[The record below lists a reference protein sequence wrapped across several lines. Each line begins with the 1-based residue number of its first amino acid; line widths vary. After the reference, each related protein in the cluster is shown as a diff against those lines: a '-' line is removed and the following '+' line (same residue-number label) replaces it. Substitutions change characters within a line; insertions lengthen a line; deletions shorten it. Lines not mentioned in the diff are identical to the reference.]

1 MPSRN
6 IARCHWRIQKAFP
19 LACAEWARLYPTEA
33 QPLLDCGVR
42 TGAEQN
48 ATYAQG
54 RQPLATI
61 NKLRVAQGM
70 YVMGAA
76 EAART
81 VTWSQ
86 AGQSPHNYEP
96 SFAFDVAFV
105 KDRKAVWSNNSLFS
119 RFAKILREIDPQ
131 LTWGGDWN
139 RDGQEDAKKTDRP
152 HFEVWGWRTVKGTAK
167 AV

>member
-6 IARCHWRIQKAFP
+6 IARCHWRIQAAFP
-19 LACAEWARLYPTEA
+19 KACAEWARLYPTEA

-48 ATYAQG
+48 ATFAQG
-54 RQPLATI
+54 RRPLAEI
-61 NKLRVAQGM
+61 NAMRGPLGM
-70 YVMGAA
+70 YLLGAA
-76 EAART
+76 EAARP

-105 KDRKAVWSNNSLFS
+105 KDRKTLWTPALFT
-119 RFAKILREIDPQ
+119 RFAKLLRAIDPQ

-139 RDGQEDAKKTDRP
+139 RDGKEDTVKSDKP
-152 HFEVWGWRTVKGTAK
+152 HFEVYGWRTVLATAK
-167 AV
+167 PV